1 MATLA
6 ITAITR
12 ARVAF
17 PEMGTSIA
25 LDLLN
30 DAHAEFLARYPLRQ
44 DVLTVALTA
53 NNAEVQLT
61 DTAIQIEA
69 AYYYQDTVN
78 TRQLD
83 VISQHEQDQMHPG
96 WRTEGVGVPGR
107 YYLAGDTTGGVMGFY
122 PKPND
127 TTIAITN
134 TSSTLAPNPIV
145 VTTIAPHG
153 LSDGSPVFIVDVIG
167 NGYANGHFYAK
178 VSGYTSTTFA
188 LYSNTSLTAP
198 VSGSP
203 SYISGGY
210 LIAVGSPA
218 VRIFI
223 RRNQILGE
231 LDTLPSCLLTIE
243 PYVYSICR
251 RWTEMTL
258 DPGEWQKWQRLEY
271 EAVHKMELYLSERA
285 GQSAAVLMP
294 QYVRSRRVL

>member
-44 DVLTVALTA
+44 DVLTVPVTA
-53 NNAEVQLT
+53 NTQEYLLT
-61 DTAIQIEA
+61 DTAIQVEA
-69 AYYYQDTVN
+69 AYYYQDAVN
-78 TRQLD
+78 VRQLD
-83 VISQHEQDQMHPG
+83 VVSQHEHDQMHPG
-96 WRTEGVGVPGR
+96 WRVDAAGDIQG
-107 YYLAGDTTGGVMGFY
+107 YYLAGDTSSGVIGFY

-127 TTIAITN
+127 TTIAITGA
-134 TSSTLAPNPIV
+134 SSTIQPNPIV
-145 VTTIAPHG
+145 VTTASPHG
-153 LSDGSPVFIVDVIG
+153 LSNGAPVYIVDVVG
-167 NGYANGHFYAK
+167 NVFANGRHFAK
-178 VSGYTSTTFA
+178 VLGYTSTTFA
-188 LYSNTSLTAP
+188 LYSNSGLTLA

-203 SYISGGY
+203 AYVSGGY

-218 VRIFI
+218 VQMFI
-223 RRNQILGE
+223 RRNQVLGE
-231 LDTLPSCLLTIE
+231 LDSLPSCLLTIE

-258 DPGEWQKWQRLEY
+258 DPSEWQKWQRLEY
-271 EAVHKMELYLSERA
+271 EAIHKMELYLSERA
-285 GQSAAVLMP
+285 GQSAAVLKP
-294 QYVRSRRVL
+294 QYVRPRRVH

>member
-6 ITAITR
+6 STAITR

-53 NNAEVQLT
+53 NTQEYLLT

-69 AYYYQDTVN
+69 AYYYQDAVN

-83 VISQHEQDQMHPG
+83 VISQHEQDQMSSG
-96 WRTEGVGVPGR
+96 WRTDPAAAPKG
-107 YYLAGDTTGGVMGFY
+107 YYLGGDTTGGVIGFF
-122 PKPND
+122 PKPDD

-134 TSSTLAPNPIV
+134 TTSTIAPNPIV
-145 VTTIAPHG
+145 VTTASPHG
-153 LSDGSPVFIVDVIG
+153 LSDGARVFIVDVVG
-167 NGYANGHFYAK
+167 NAFANGYRYAK
-178 VSGYTSTTFA
+178 VTGYSPTTFA
-188 LYSNTSLTAP
+188 LYSNAGLTSA

-210 LIAVGSPA
+210 VIAAGSPA
-218 VRIFI
+218 VRLYI

-231 LDTLPSCLLTIE
+231 LDSLPSCLLTIE

-285 GQSAAVLMP
+285 GQSPVVLKP
-294 QYVRSRRVL
+294 HFAHSRRVY